1 MGRGA
6 AACCTAPELP
16 LLLLSQH
23 ADKVASYSPPHS
35 KWKDAFCCPD
45 SPRSAPFRAH
55 FQSLSSG
62 QTGPHPL
69 QSPLLTL
76 KWTWGPPSRWAAQLG
91 GSCAWAQQ
99 WGLYLHGS
107 DRTMWPR
114 PAQSLGP
121 GQHPLALP
129 RPTLHR
135 EPCPSWVD
143 DDGEGSS
150 EQNWDLF
157 PVIGWQT
164 STLPSSLFCCRFI
177 PPLWFLMA
185 QLPCS

>member
-1 MGRGA
+1 M
-6 AACCTAPELP
+6 APELP

-23 ADKVASYSPPHS
+23 VDKVASYSPPHS

-91 GSCAWAQQ
+91 GSRAWAQQ
-99 WGLYLHGS
+99 WGLYLMALTAPCGHALHSPWGQGS
-107 DRTMWPR
+107 THWLYPGSHFTVSPVQVGWMTMGRGP
-114 PAQSLGP
+114 QSKTGICFRSS
-121 GQHPLALP
+121 GGRHQHFPPLCFVAVLF
-129 RPTLHR
+129 LLF
-135 EPCPSWVD
+135 
-143 DDGEGSS
+143 GSS
-150 EQNWDLF
+150 WLSF
-157 PVIGWQT
+157 PVRNH
-164 STLPSSLFCCRFI
+164 LN
-177 PPLWFLMA
+177 
-185 QLPCS
+185 

>member
-1 MGRGA
+1 M
-6 AACCTAPELP
+6 APELP

-23 ADKVASYSPPHS
+23 VDKVASYSPPHS

-91 GSCAWAQQ
+91 GSRAWAQQ

-107 DRTMWPR
+107 DRTMWPC

-129 RPTLHR
+129 RPTLHC

-157 PVIGWQT
+157 SVIGWQT